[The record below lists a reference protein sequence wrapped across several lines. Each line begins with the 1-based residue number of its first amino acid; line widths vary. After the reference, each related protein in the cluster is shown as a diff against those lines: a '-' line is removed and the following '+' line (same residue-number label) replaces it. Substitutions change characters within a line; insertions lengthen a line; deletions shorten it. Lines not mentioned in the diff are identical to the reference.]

1 MKSNGSRLFWFIYL
15 LAMVVFLIAPLVLI
29 LIYSFAPGRYLQ
41 LPPTGLSTKWYV
53 AFFKNDAFLLGLR
66 NTLVLSL
73 VTPPLCLAIALPA
86 VHAIARRSVP
96 GATVIGTAL
105 TSTIMLP
112 GVVTG
117 IAFLSFFNILNVNHG
132 LLKMTIAMTIVCLPY
147 ALMALLAN
155 YHGLDER
162 IEEAAR
168 DLGAPPFLVYLRV
181 VLPQLKPGLIAG
193 SVFIF
198 VETVDNF
205 SINVFLSDMQSNT
218 LPIVTYQ
225 HMRNYDDPL
234 VAVIAT
240 LLSALALVL
249 VLLLGRLVG
258 LDRAMGQGA

>member
-1 MKSNGSRLFWFIYL
+1 MKSGSTRLLWVLYIG
-15 LAMVVFLIAPLVLI
+15 AMLVFLVAPLALI
-29 LIYSFAPGRYLQ
+29 VVYSFAPGRYLQ
-41 LPPTGLSTKWYV
+41 LPPMALSAKWYV

-66 NTLVLSL
+66 NTLTLS
-73 VTPPLCLAIALPA
+73 VVVPPLCLAITLPA
-86 VHAIARRSVP
+86 AHAIARRSVP
-96 GATVIGTAL
+96 GAVAIGTL
-105 TSTIMLP
+105 MTSTLMLP

-117 IAFLSFFNILNVNHG
+117 IAFLSLFNMLNVNHG
-132 LLKMTIAMTIVCLPY
+132 LVKMTIAMTVVCLPY

-168 DLGAPPFLVYLRV
+168 DLGAPPFIVYLRV

-205 SINVFLSDMQSNT
+205 SINVFLSDLSSTT

-225 HMRNYDDPL
+225 HMRNYDDPM

-240 LLSALALVL
+240 LLSTLALVL

-258 LDRAMGQGA
+258 LDRALARGT